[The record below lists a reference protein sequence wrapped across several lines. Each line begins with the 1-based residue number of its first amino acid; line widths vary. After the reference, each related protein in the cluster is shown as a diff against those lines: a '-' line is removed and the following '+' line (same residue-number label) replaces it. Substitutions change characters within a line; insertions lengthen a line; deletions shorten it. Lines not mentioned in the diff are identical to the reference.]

1 MPYSTG
7 KGKIPENSGP
17 WSEWRRQVKKIA
29 WAGFFLLLM
38 VLGIAYNAAH
48 HSAPSGV
55 DAAVPGQSVQTGDLG
70 ATSASWVTMRD
81 TREKAF
87 SIQVPQGW
95 KTYGGL
101 FRYSTIDTRMIV
113 DVTSPDG
120 LTNLR
125 VGDSTVPPYRVPGPF
140 LRPGPGVAAYA
151 SGSVFATKYGQARFA
166 PMCQGLH
173 LTKSDALA
181 PKYHPAAVGIS
192 HTTAGEAFFSCT
204 RSGAPTSAYV
214 YAETMLLGP
223 GGPGSTWV
231 VVALGSLMAPSE
243 QATAAGAT
251 LQHSVESLAMN
262 PAWIH
267 MQNQLNNRAIQQI
280 NAATRATIA
289 ATNAENA
296 HEQAMI
302 SGVQNESFNDVING
316 VQATVDT
323 TTGQHYITPL
333 GQGGRQ
339 WINGN
344 NGVVESG
351 LSPGAG
357 FTPLTPASR

>member
-1 MPYSTG
+1 M
-7 KGKIPENSGP
+7 
-17 WSEWRRQVKKIA
+17 KKIA
-29 WAGFFLLLM
+29 LAGFILLLL
-38 VLGIAYNAAH
+38 VLGIAYTSTH
-48 HSAPSGV
+48 PSASSGV
-55 DAAVPGQSVQTGDLG
+55 DAAVPGQSGQTVDQG
-70 ATSASWVTMRD
+70 AAGESWETVRD
-81 TREKAF
+81 ARERAF

-101 FRYSTIDTRMIV
+101 FRFSTIDARMIV
-113 DVTSPDG
+113 DMTSPDG
-120 LTNLR
+120 LINLR

-151 SGSVFATKYGQARFA
+151 SGSVFATRYGQARFA
-166 PMCQGLH
+166 SMCQGLH

-181 PKYHPAAVGIS
+181 PKYHPAAAGIS

-204 RSGAPTSAYV
+204 RNNAPTSGYV
-214 YAETMLLGP
+214 YAETMLMGP
-223 GGPGSTWV
+223 GGPGSSWV
-231 VVALGSLMAPSE
+231 VVALGSLMAPAE
-243 QATAAGAT
+243 QAKGAGAT
-251 LQHSVESLAMN
+251 LQHSGESLVMN
-262 PAWIH
+262 PAWMA

-296 HEQAMI
+296 REQAMI
-302 SGVQNESFNDVING
+302 SGLQNDSFNDVING
-316 VQATVDT
+316 VQATVDS

-344 NGVVESG
+344 NVVVESG
-351 LSPGAG
+351 LSPGAA

>member
-1 MPYSTG
+1 
-7 KGKIPENSGP
+7 
-17 WSEWRRQVKKIA
+17 VKKIA
-29 WAGFFLLLM
+29 WAGFFLLLL
-38 VLGIAYNAAH
+38 VLGIAYNSAH
-48 HSAPSGV
+48 RSASSGV
-55 DAAVPGQSVQTGDLG
+55 DAAVPGQSGASEQAGDLG
-70 ATSASWVTMRD
+70 PTNASWVTVRD

-101 FRYSTIDTRMIV
+101 FRFSTIDARMIV
-113 DVTSPDG
+113 DMTSPDG

-151 SGSVFATKYGQARFA
+151 AGNVFATKYGQARFA

-181 PKYHPAAVGIS
+181 PKYHPAAGGMS

-204 RSGAPTSAYV
+204 RNGAPTSAYV
-214 YAETMLLGP
+214 YAETMLMGP
-223 GGPGSTWV
+223 GGPGSSWV
-231 VVALGSLMAPSE
+231 VVALGSLMAPTE
-243 QATAAGAT
+243 QAKGAGAT
-251 LQHSVESLAMN
+251 LQHSGESLVMN
-262 PAWIH
+262 PAWTA

-296 HEQAMI
+296 REQAMI
-302 SGVQNESFNDVING
+302 SGLQNDSFNDVING

-323 TTGQHYITPL
+323 TTGQRYIAPL

-344 NGVVESG
+344 NVVVESG

-357 FTPLTPASR
+357 FNALTPASR

>member
-1 MPYSTG
+1 M
-7 KGKIPENSGP
+7 
-17 WSEWRRQVKKIA
+17 KKVA
-29 WAGFFLLLM
+29 LAGFFL
-38 VLGIAYNAAH
+38 VLVALGVAYNSAH
-48 HSAPSGV
+48 RSASGSV
-55 DAAVPGQSVQTGDLG
+55 DAAAPGQSGASVQTGVGG
-70 ATSASWVTMRD
+70 ATATSWVTMRD

-87 SIQVPQGW
+87 SIQVPRGW

-101 FRYSTIDTRMIV
+101 FRYSTIDARMIV
-113 DVTSPDG
+113 DMTSPDG

-151 SGSVFATKYGQARFA
+151 PGNVFATKYGQARFA
-166 PMCQGLH
+166 PVCQGLQ

-192 HTTAGEAFFSCT
+192 RTRAGEAFFSCT
-204 RSGAPTSAYV
+204 KKGAPMSAYV
-214 YAETMLLGP
+214 YAETTLMGP
-223 GGPGSTWV
+223 GGPGSSWV
-231 VVALGSLMAPSE
+231 VVALGSLLAPTE
-243 QATAAGAT
+243 QARTAGAI
-251 LQHSVESLAMN
+251 LQHSGESLVMN
-262 PAWIH
+262 PAWLG
-267 MQNQLNNRAIQQI
+267 MQNRLNNQAIQQI

-296 HEQAMI
+296 REQGMI
-302 SGVQNESFNDVING
+302 SALQNDSFNDVING
-316 VQATVDT
+316 VQQTVDT
-323 TTGQHYITPL
+323 TTGQRYIVPL

-344 NGVVESG
+344 NTVVESG

-357 FTPLTPASR
+357 FDPLTPGSH

>member
-1 MPYSTG
+1 
-7 KGKIPENSGP
+7 
-17 WSEWRRQVKKIA
+17 VKKIA
-29 WAGFFLLLM
+29 WAGFFLLL
-38 VLGIAYNAAH
+38 VGLGIAYNSAH
-48 HSAPSGV
+48 HSVSSGV
-55 DAAVPGQSVQTGDLG
+55 DAAVPGQGGSSAQTGDLG
-70 ATSASWVTMRD
+70 ATSANWVTVRD

-101 FRYSTIDTRMIV
+101 FRFSTIDARMIV
-113 DVTSPDG
+113 DMTSPDG

-151 SGSVFATKYGQARFA
+151 PGNVFATKYGQARFA
-166 PMCQGLH
+166 LMCQGLH

-181 PKYHPAAVGIS
+181 PKYHPATGGIS

-204 RSGAPTSAYV
+204 RNGAPTSAYV
-214 YAETMLLGP
+214 YAETMLMGP
-223 GGPGSTWV
+223 GGSSWV

-243 QATAAGAT
+243 QAKGAGAT
-251 LQHSVESLAMN
+251 LQHAGESLVMN
-262 PAWIH
+262 PAWIA

-296 HEQAMI
+296 REQAMI
-302 SGVQNESFNDVING
+302 SGLQNDSFNDVING

-323 TTGQHYITPL
+323 TTGQRYVAPL

-344 NGVVESG
+344 NVVVESG

-357 FTPLTPASR
+357 FNPLTPVSR

>member
-1 MPYSTG
+1 M
-7 KGKIPENSGP
+7 
-17 WSEWRRQVKKIA
+17 KKVA
-29 WAGFFLLLM
+29 LAGFFLLLLI
-38 VLGIAYNAAH
+38 LGIAFTSTH
-48 HSAPSGV
+48 RSAPSGV
-55 DAAVPGQSVQTGDLG
+55 DAAIPAQSGQTSDPGAPG
-70 ATSASWVTMRD
+70 ASWETVRD
-81 TREKAF
+81 AREKAF

-101 FRYSTIDTRMIV
+101 FRFSSIDTRMIV
-113 DVTSPDG
+113 DMTSPDG

-125 VGDSTVPPYRVPGPF
+125 IGDSTVPPYRVPGPF
-140 LRPGPGVAAYA
+140 LRPGPGVAAYT
-151 SGSVFATKYGQARFA
+151 SGHVFATKYGQARFA
-166 PMCQGLH
+166 SICQELR

-181 PKYHPAAVGIS
+181 PRYHPAAAGIS

-204 RSGAPTSAYV
+204 RNGAPTSAYV
-214 YAETMLLGP
+214 YAETMLMGP
-223 GGPGSTWV
+223 GGPGSSWV
-231 VVALGSLMAPSE
+231 VVALGSLIAPAE
-243 QATAAGAT
+243 QAKGAGAT
-251 LQHSVESLAMN
+251 LQHSGESLVMN
-262 PAWIH
+262 PEWIA

-296 HEQAMI
+296 REQAMI
-302 SGVQNESFNDVING
+302 SGLQNDSFNDVING

-339 WINGN
+339 WVNGN
-344 NGVVESG
+344 NVVVESG

-357 FTPLTPASR
+357 FTPLTPVNR

>member
-1 MPYSTG
+1 
-7 KGKIPENSGP
+7 
-17 WSEWRRQVKKIA
+17 VKKIA
-29 WAGFFLLLM
+29 LAGFFLLLV
-38 VLGIAYNAAH
+38 VLGIAYK
-48 HSAPSGV
+48 SAYRSASSSV
-55 DAAVPGQSVQTGDLG
+55 DAAVPGQLG
-70 ATSASWVTMRD
+70 AIDQAGDAGATGTKWTTVRD

-101 FRYSTIDTRMIV
+101 FRFSTIDARMIV
-113 DVTSPDG
+113 DMTSPDG

-125 VGDSTVPPYRVPGPF
+125 IGDSTVPPYRVPGPF
-140 LRPGPGVAAYA
+140 LRQAPGVAAYTA
-151 SGSVFATKYGQARFA
+151 GNVFATRYGQARFA
-166 PMCQGLH
+166 TLCQGVH

-181 PKYHPAAVGIS
+181 PKYHPAASGIS

-204 RSGAPTSAYV
+204 RNGAPMSAYV

-223 GGPGSTWV
+223 GGPGSSWV
-231 VVALGSLMAPSE
+231 VVALGSLIAPAE
-243 QATAAGAT
+243 QAGAAGAS
-251 LQHSVESLAMN
+251 LQHSGESLVMN
-262 PAWIH
+262 PAWVA
-267 MQNQLNNRAIQQI
+267 MQNQLNNQAIQQI

-296 HEQAMI
+296 REQAMI
-302 SGVQNESFNDVING
+302 SQLQNDSFNDVING

-344 NGVVESG
+344 NVVVESG

-357 FTPLTPASR
+357 FTSLTPANR

>member
-1 MPYSTG
+1 
-7 KGKIPENSGP
+7 
-17 WSEWRRQVKKIA
+17 VKKIA

-38 VLGIAYNAAH
+38 GLGIACNSH
-48 HSAPSGV
+48 HSAASGV
-55 DAAVPGQSVQTGDLG
+55 DAAVPGQSGQTGELG
-70 ATSASWVTMRD
+70 ATSARWVTVRD

-101 FRYSTIDTRMIV
+101 FRFSTIDARMIV
-113 DVTSPDG
+113 DMTSPDG
-120 LTNLR
+120 LTDLR
-125 VGDSTVPPYRVPGPF
+125 IGDSTVPPYRVPGPF
-140 LRPGPGVAAYA
+140 LRPGPGVAAYT
-151 SGSVFATKYGQARFA
+151 SGNVFATKYGQARFA

-181 PKYHPAAVGIS
+181 PKYHPAAAGIS
-192 HTTAGEAFFSCT
+192 HTTAGEAFFTCT
-204 RSGAPTSAYV
+204 RNGAPTSAYV
-214 YAETMLLGP
+214 YAETMLMGP
-223 GGPGSTWV
+223 GGPGSSWV
-231 VVALGSLMAPSE
+231 VVALGSLIAPSE
-243 QATAAGAT
+243 QAKGASAT
-251 LQHSVESLAMN
+251 LQHSGESLAMN
-262 PAWIH
+262 PAWIA

-296 HEQAMI
+296 REQAMI
-302 SGVQNESFNDVING
+302 SGLQNGSFNDVING

-323 TTGQHYITPL
+323 TTGQYYTTPL

-344 NGVVESG
+344 NVVVESG

-357 FTPLTPASR
+357 FNPLTPASRPK

>member
-1 MPYSTG
+1 
-7 KGKIPENSGP
+7 
-17 WSEWRRQVKKIA
+17 VKKIA
-29 WAGFFLLLM
+29 LTGFFLLLV
-38 VLGIAYNAAH
+38 VLGIAYK
-48 HSAPSGV
+48 SAYRSASSSV
-55 DAAVPGQSVQTGDLG
+55 DAAVPGQLG
-70 ATSASWVTMRD
+70 AIDQAGDAGATGTKWITVRD

-101 FRYSTIDTRMIV
+101 FRFSTIDARMIV
-113 DVTSPDG
+113 DMTSPDG

-125 VGDSTVPPYRVPGPF
+125 IGDSTVPPYRVPGPF
-140 LRPGPGVAAYA
+140 LRQAPGVAAYTA
-151 SGSVFATKYGQARFA
+151 GNVFATRYGQARFA
-166 PMCQGLH
+166 TLCQGVH

-181 PKYHPAAVGIS
+181 PKYHPAASGIS

-204 RSGAPTSAYV
+204 RNGAPMSAYV

-223 GGPGSTWV
+223 GGPGSSWV
-231 VVALGSLMAPSE
+231 VVALGSLIAPAE
-243 QATAAGAT
+243 QARAAGVS
-251 LQHSVESLAMN
+251 LQHSGESLVMN
-262 PAWIH
+262 PAWVA
-267 MQNQLNNRAIQQI
+267 MQNQLNNQAIQQI

-296 HEQAMI
+296 REQAMI
-302 SGVQNESFNDVING
+302 SQLQNDSFNDVING

-323 TTGQHYITPL
+323 TTGQHYTAPL

-344 NGVVESG
+344 NVVVESG

-357 FTPLTPASR
+357 YTPLTTVNR